1 MKAVCVTIF
10 IYLML
15 LNPGCTSIT
24 VKHDFDLDANFRN
37 YSTFDWMA
45 QPKDPITDISQAYAK
60 NTLLDK
66 RVKRAVDQELLS
78 KGLQR
83 QPSNPDILI
92 AYHTGVEDRVN
103 VYSFGYSYWRG
114 PHRFN
119 YYADRDTSVM
129 YYKEGTLIID
139 FIDFKTKQ
147 LVWRG
152 WAVGVVNDIGIVGE
166 NPKRINEKI
175 SSVVKKILD
184 KYPPQ

>member
-1 MKAVCVTIF
+1 
-10 IYLML
+10 ML
-15 LNPGCTSIT
+15 LNAGCTSIT

-45 QPKDPITDISQAYAK
+45 QPKERITDVSQAYAQ
-60 NTLLDK
+60 NPLLDK
-66 RVKRAVDQELLS
+66 RVKKAVDRELLA
-78 KGLQR
+78 KGLQK
-83 QPSNPDILI
+83 QLLNPDFLI

-103 VYSFGYSYWRG
+103 LYSFGYSYWRG
-114 PHRFN
+114 SHRFN
-119 YYADRDTSVM
+119 YYADRDIGVM

-147 LVWRG
+147 LIWRG